1 MPAILRLQDLI
12 TRWLYVLGGI
22 ALCGIVISYLIE
34 VVMRYIFNAP
44 TLWSPS
50 AVAYLLCVSS
60 MLGMP
65 ELARTRGHIA
75 ITMLEE
81 RMPPATGARHR
92 RRVSVLTAAIC
103 LCAAW
108 MIGTELMRQAQS
120 GTTTA
125 FGVRIPKVWL
135 TGLIFYGFMNT
146 ALYYLRAALW
156 PDSLP
161 QPDHTTQEI

>member
-1 MPAILRLQDLI
+1 MPAILRLQDSI
-12 TRWLYVLGGI
+12 TRWLYVLGGV

-34 VVMRYIFNAP
+34 VVMRYMFNAP

-81 RMPPATGARHR
+81 RMPPALGARHR
-92 RRVSVLTAAIC
+92 RLVSVLTAAIC

-108 MIGTELMRQAQS
+108 MIGVEMMRQGRS

-125 FGVRIPKVWL
+125 YGVRIPKVWL
-135 TGLIFYGFMNT
+135 SALIFYGFTNS
-146 ALYYLRAALW
+146 ALYYLRAALL
-156 PDSLP
+156 PGTLP
-161 QPDHTTQEI
+161 QPDHTPQEI

>member
-12 TRWLYVLGGI
+12 TRWLYVLGGV

-34 VVMRYIFNAP
+34 VVMRYMFNAP

-60 MLGMP
+60 MLAMP

-81 RMPPATGARHR
+81 RMPAATSARHR
-92 RRVSVLTAAIC
+92 RRTAALTAAIC

-108 MIGTELMRQAQS
+108 MIGTEMMRQAQS

-135 TGLIFYGFMNT
+135 SGLIFYGFVNT
-146 ALYYLRAALW
+146 ALYYLRATLL
-156 PDSLP
+156 PGTLP
-161 QPDHTTQEI
+161 QPDYAPQEV

>member
-12 TRWLYVLGGI
+12 TRWLYILGGI
-22 ALCGIVISYLIE
+22 ALCGIVASYLIE

-81 RMPPATGARHR
+81 RMSPATSARHR
-92 RRVSVLTAAIC
+92 RRVSVVTAAIC

-108 MIGTELMRQAQS
+108 MIGTEMMRQAQS

-146 ALYYLRAALW
+146 ALYYLRAALR

-161 QPDHTTQEI
+161 QPDHTVQEI